1 MAHLPGIPL
10 DVFLGVVSAMLS
22 GGVEDWDAL
31 EQIDHELALATRVRD
46 LEDKSSEILSAASE
60 ATRLLQEC
68 VCVCLCVCMCV

>member
-1 MAHLPGIPL
+1 
-10 DVFLGVVSAMLS
+10 MLS